1 VLQPANSPA
10 PGTDG
15 KLMIENF
22 GSRSVGEALF
32 CYWRF
37 QQEPLK
43 LTLVGFERSDVETG
57 NWFLSCALK
66 VLAR

>member
-1 VLQPANSPA
+1 
-10 PGTDG
+10 
-15 KLMIENF
+15 MIENF

-32 CYWRF
+32 GYRRF

-43 LTLVGFERSDVETG
+43 LTLVRFERSDVETG
-57 NWFLSCALK
+57 DWFLSCALK

>member
-1 VLQPANSPA
+1 VVQPANSPA

-15 KLMIENF
+15 ELMIENF
-22 GSRSVGEALF
+22 GSGSVGEAL
-32 CYWRF
+32 CGNQRF

-43 LTLVGFERSDVETG
+43 LTLVRFERLDVETG